1 MARVVLVTG
10 VSRYLGGRMARLLT
24 DDPEVERVIGVDVVT
39 PTGDIGGADF
49 VRADIRNPIIGKV
62 ISTAGVDTVVHMGV
76 IATPRQAG
84 GRTPMK
90 EINVIGTMQLLAACQ
105 KASSVEKLVVKSS
118 TSVYGA
124 GAADAA
130 MLSEDMEPTSLP
142 TSGWAKDSVE
152 VESYVRGLAR
162 RRPDLTV
169 TTLRFANF
177 LGPTANTPMAQY
189 FSLPVI
195 PTVLGYDARLQFVH
209 EDDGLEVLRRATVE
223 DHAGTYNVAGDGVL
237 ALSQAIRRA
246 GRVGVPVWSPLV
258 GVVGRWVRRGG
269 FADFSPEQIRLLTHG
284 RAVDTTRLQRAVR
297 LHPAVQHRRDLRR
310 LRPCPAAEQR
320 DHPRAGHG
328 RGDGGRAH
336 PVRVVGVN
344 DARVLRMPGADEPSG
359 TDVAVIGE
367 GPSWAEQVGER
378 PGVPAPPRPGP
389 VRGRRVRL
397 RSRASTTASC
407 WPRCARSTGT
417 GSGSRSAG
425 SRTCRPRAGPWWW
438 PTTRARSA
446 WTPSWCRWR
455 STTPIRTS
463 RHLRPLG
470 ADIVF
475 DMPFVGMLAR
485 KAGATLACNADAE
498 RLLRSGELV
507 GVWPEGYKGT
517 GKPFSERYR
526 LQRFGR
532 GGFVSAAL
540 QDRGPDRA
548 LLGGGVR
555 GDLPDAGQR
564 QGAGPHVRAA
574 LLPHHP
580 DLPVAGPAGHG
591 AAALEVGHRVR

>member
-1 MARVVLVTG
+1 
-10 VSRYLGGRMARLLT
+10 MARLLT

-209 EDDGLEVLRRATVE
+209 
-223 DHAGTYNVAGDGVL
+223 
-237 ALSQAIRRA
+237 
-246 GRVGVPVWSPLV
+246 
-258 GVVGRWVRRGG
+258 
-269 FADFSPEQIRLLTHG
+269 
-284 RAVDTTRLQRAVR
+284 
-297 LHPAVQHRRDLRR
+297 
-310 LRPCPAAEQR
+310 
-320 DHPRAGHG
+320 
-328 RGDGGRAH
+328 
-336 PVRVVGVN
+336 
-344 DARVLRMPGADEPSG
+344 
-359 TDVAVIGE
+359 
-367 GPSWAEQVGER
+367 
-378 PGVPAPPRPGP
+378 
-389 VRGRRVRL
+389 
-397 RSRASTTASC
+397 
-407 WPRCARSTGT
+407 
-417 GSGSRSAG
+417 
-425 SRTCRPRAGPWWW
+425 
-438 PTTRARSA
+438 
-446 WTPSWCRWR
+446 
-455 STTPIRTS
+455 
-463 RHLRPLG
+463 
-470 ADIVF
+470 
-475 DMPFVGMLAR
+475 
-485 KAGATLACNADAE
+485 
-498 RLLRSGELV
+498 
-507 GVWPEGYKGT
+507 
-517 GKPFSERYR
+517 
-526 LQRFGR
+526 
-532 GGFVSAAL
+532 
-540 QDRGPDRA
+540 
-548 LLGGGVR
+548 
-555 GDLPDAGQR
+555 
-564 QGAGPHVRAA
+564 
-574 LLPHHP
+574 
-580 DLPVAGPAGHG
+580 
-591 AAALEVGHRVR
+591 

>member
-62 ISTAGVDTVVHMGV
+62 ISTADVDTVVHMGV

-130 MLSEDMEPTSLP
+130 MLSEEMEPTSLP

-258 GVVGRWVRRGG
+258 GVAGRWVRRGG

-284 RAVDTTRLQRAVR
+284 RAVDTTRLREKFGYTPRYTTAETFDDFV
-297 LHPAVQHRRDLRR
+297 HARR
-310 LRPCPAAEQR
+310 L
-320 DHPRAGHG
+320 
-328 RGDGGRAH
+328 
-336 PVRVVGVN
+336 N
-344 DARVLRMPGADEPSG
+344 N
-359 TDVAVIGE
+359 VI
-367 GPSWAEQVGER
+367 
-378 PGVPAPPRPGP
+378 
-389 VRGRRVRL
+389 
-397 RSRASTTASC
+397 
-407 WPRCARSTGT
+407 
-417 GSGSRSAG
+417 
-425 SRTCRPRAGPWWW
+425 
-438 PTTRARSA
+438 
-446 WTPSWCRWR
+446 TP
-455 STTPIRTS
+455 
-463 RHLRPLG
+463 
-470 ADIVF
+470 
-475 DMPFVGMLAR
+475 
-485 KAGATLACNADAE
+485 
-498 RLLRSGELV
+498 ELV
-507 GVWPEGYKGT
+507 T
-517 GKPFSERYR
+517 GAET
-526 LQRFGR
+526 
-532 GGFVSAAL
+532 
-540 QDRGPDRA
+540 
-548 LLGGGVR
+548 
-555 GDLPDAGQR
+555 
-564 QGAGPHVRAA
+564 
-574 LLPHHP
+574 
-580 DLPVAGPAGHG
+580 VAGRILSGWSA
-591 AAALEVGHRVR
+591 